1 MYEFKFKF
9 EDGSE
14 IHLTRVLSFP
24 DGPEHRNVVTDP
36 SIKMFVCVLATNDN
50 AINYERCQALSRWDT
65 NTIVHSFEDVSNYE
79 FHGVTRDNLLM
90 IPMEGCTYRWGKN
103 LMTGHTLEEE
113 YRLYLRD
120 LEKQQLWD
128 ALMNNPDRPMI
139 PIEQH
144 SGINKDNLWYYY
156 KKTQLWNKV
165 YKEEDDAFRK
175 AYLPQQD
182 IGGESVKS
190 VPVVF
195 TPDELWVYKA
205 WRDYQTNIN
214 QCDPTKNLPKGYEIL
229 NRIDKGSE
237 MGSDPESRM
246 PEDMR
251 SYWIPIEEPLLSK
264 KELENAA
271 QSKSLS
277 EMTPEERCEF
287 MEDLFDHD

>member
-1 MYEFKFKF
+1 MYEFKFQF

-24 DGPEHRNVVTDP
+24 DSPEHLNVVTDP
-36 SIKMFVCVLATNDN
+36 SMKTFICILATKDN
-50 AINYERCQALSRWDT
+50 ALNCKRERALSPRDT
-65 NTIVHSFEDVSNYE
+65 NFMVHHFESALDIESY
-79 FHGVTRDNLLM
+79 GVTRDDM
-90 IPMEGCTYRWGKN
+90 FVIPLEGCTYRWGKN

-113 YRLYLRD
+113 RRLYLRD

-128 ALMNNPDRPMI
+128 AFMNNPDRPMI

-144 SGINKDNLWYYY
+144 SFLNQDNLWNYY

-165 YKEEDDAFRK
+165 YKEENDTFREV
-175 AYLPQQD
+175 YLPQQD
-182 IGGESVKS
+182 IGGGAGAT

-205 WRDYQTNIN
+205 WRDFQTNIK

-229 NRIDKGSE
+229 KKISNSE
-237 MGSDPESRM
+237 MNADLDSRM

-251 SYWIPIEEPLLSK
+251 RYWIPIEEPLLSK
-264 KELENAA
+264 KELEEA
-271 QSKSLS
+271 
-277 EMTPEERCEF
+277 ERNIHRGPIDV
-287 MEDLFDHD
+287 MELWGDYEDD